1 MDEITDKIL
10 ERTSIAQ
17 AELNQKA
24 KVWKDKI
31 SQKPWAQKLA
41 SKMKRKSKT
50 EAPAEEA
57 NNDNPMLE
65 GNDNPMTGGEPANP
79 VEEDKKE

>member
-1 MDEITDKIL
+1 M
-10 ERTSIAQ
+10 
-17 AELNQKA
+17 NQKA
-24 KVWKDKI
+24 KVWKEKI

-50 EAPAEEA
+50 EAPAEET

-65 GNDNPMTGGEPANP
+65 GYQPKTEEGKSDPM
-79 VEEDKKE
+79 EEDKKE